1 MDPYG
6 LYTVAVSRLA
16 REISHRGW
24 DPNCNFGCR
33 SERLTPVRITSLR
46 VRALA
51 LVLLLTGALALEAPS
66 VFAQD
71 EQHEDEETLDELKD
85 ERERIQTEIAAAAGL
100 VNASEA
106 DFDVVAG
113 ALDDINGLVDL
124 QEARLADAEQA
135 LGSAEALV
143 RQAELRRLEIDEEM
157 TELETLVADLA
168 VAAFT
173 GEAGENGEDLTAL
186 LLSEDPTEATRRR
199 SLVELQ
205 TGNLAD
211 SLDRMRQLGVEVEQ
225 VEADRVRAV
234 AAAEANRTEAASRGQ
249 ELDAAREA
257 QLEVVLDAEARLETR
272 LAEAQYLEE
281 IDAAAAAEIRRQEEV
296 IATRIRQ
303 EAARRAAEEAARRAA
318 ARPAPPTAAEI
329 VNAEGFF
336 VHQDIASDVGQ
347 MIRAARGDG
356 VTLLGYGYRSPE
368 RTAELRVINGCPDV
382 YNASPSSCRI
392 PTARPGQSMH
402 ERGLAI
408 DFQSCWRGSPCFTW
422 LASNAGS
429 YGFKNLPSESW
440 HWSTNGR

>member
-1 MDPYG
+1 M
-6 LYTVAVSRLA
+6 
-16 REISHRGW
+16 
-24 DPNCNFGCR
+24 
-33 SERLTPVRITSLR
+33 RITSLR

-143 RQAELRRLEIDEEM
+143 QQAELRRLEIDEEM

-234 AAAEANRTEAASRGQ
+234 EAAEANRTEAASRGQ

-356 VTLLGYGYRSPE
+356 VALLGYGYRSPE